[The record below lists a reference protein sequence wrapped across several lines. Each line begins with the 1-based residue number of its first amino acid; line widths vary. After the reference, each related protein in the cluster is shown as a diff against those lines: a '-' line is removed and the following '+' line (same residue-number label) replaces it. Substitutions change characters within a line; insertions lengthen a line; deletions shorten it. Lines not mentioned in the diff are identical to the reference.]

1 VTLLPRNATADF
13 ELALTRRDSPR
24 LVLRLFIAGATPRS
38 QRAVKNL
45 RTLCDQHFPGGCEIE
60 VIDVYQ
66 QPSMAREHQVLVVP
80 TLIRDAP
87 APTRRI
93 VGDLSNTEVVL
104 AALRHAL
111 PEPRAHATKNEPT
124 KKKNQRGR

>member
-1 VTLLPRNATADF
+1 VTRKARDATAEF
-13 ELALTRRDSPR
+13 ELALTKRDEAN
-24 LVLRLFIAGATPRS
+24 LVLRLFIAGTTPRS
-38 QRAVKNL
+38 QRAVLNL
-45 RTLCDQHFPGGCEIE
+45 RTLCEAHFPGRCEVE

-66 QPSMAREHQVLVVP
+66 QPSLAREHQILVVP

-104 AALRHAL
+104 AALRHAVPKPL
-111 PEPRAHATKNEPT
+111 AHATKNEPT
-124 KKKNQRGR
+124 KKKNQRSH